1 MSVYAEGK
9 TLLELREEIEVQG
22 LAVGPLDDNL
32 VFIGKHPEGFL
43 YYASQEEGTTWSEAI
58 TTLES
63 LLTTEDDHA
72 SQRKLH
78 DASKPIWVVLPDDL
92 QAYIKDN
99 HPRSNKQENP
109 VEEIQGDEYWTVT
122 TGYKLEG
129 MAFREDVARLRALI
143 LQMITT
149 YVNPYPRWQS
159 AAALS
164 DALVKI
170 NWEQELRGIDVP
182 CDLDRLFP
190 SDKRRQAI
198 ELQQS
203 LQQSPFDLK
212 LEAITEKFYDSPE
225 PEIAWFM
232 QQSNKRDLAQLE
244 KDGKLF

>member
-1 MSVYAEGK
+1 MSVCTEGK

-22 LAVGPLDDNL
+22 LAIGPLDDNL
-32 VFIGKHPEGFL
+32 VFIAKHPAGFL

-63 LLTTEDDHA
+63 LLTTEDDYA

-78 DASKPIWVVLPDDL
+78 DAGKSIWVVLPDDL

-99 HPRSNKQENP
+99 HPRPNKQEYP
-109 VEEIQGDEYWTVT
+109 VEEIQGDEYWTVS
-122 TGYKLEG
+122 TGYKLES

-170 NWEQELRGIDVP
+170 NWEQELQGIDVP
-182 CDLDRLFP
+182 SDLDRLFP
-190 SDKRRQAI
+190 SDERQRANELRQA
-198 ELQQS
+198 
-203 LQQSPFDLK
+203 PFDLN
-212 LEAITEKFYDSPE
+212 LAMSAEKFYDSPD
-225 PEIAWFM
+225 PEIEWFT
-232 QQSNKRDLAQLE
+232 QQSYKRDLAQLE
-244 KDGKLF
+244 KDGKSF